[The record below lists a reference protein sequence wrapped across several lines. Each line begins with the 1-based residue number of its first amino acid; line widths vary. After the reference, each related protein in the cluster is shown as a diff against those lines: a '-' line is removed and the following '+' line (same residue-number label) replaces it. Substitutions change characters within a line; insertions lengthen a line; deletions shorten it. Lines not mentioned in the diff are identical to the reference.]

1 VTLEDILEEI
11 VGDIADEHDLAV
23 GEAVVAEEDGSIV
36 IRGSTSIREVNRAL
50 AWNLPEEDAV
60 TVAGLVIDIARR
72 IPEQGEAFAVGGFAI
87 EVLEREQTRL
97 TKMRIRKAAGL

>member
-1 VTLEDILEEI
+1 M
-11 VGDIADEHDLAV
+11 
-23 GEAVVAEEDGSIV
+23 
-36 IRGSTSIREVNRAL
+36 

-72 IPEQGEAFAVGGFAI
+72 IPDRGEAFGVGGFAI

-97 TKMRIRKAAGL
+97 TKMRIRKAARL